1 MRRGWQASGAAALAA
16 LLAVLPAGAGF
27 QPPSDDGGPF
37 RRDRLPLDVDMM
49 RAVADD
55 LVLLAR
61 QAGRAGAPERLR
73 AAAQLLALADTLDP
87 ARSDVTGLL
96 EGFARGATPAPPPA
110 AELAQAQPRA
120 WKLHRWLADSAAGSD
135 AGQFAACLGD
145 ALAVASPEGP
155 RASKL
160 REAGEQGRWQGW
172 VAELAAFR
180 RSAEPT
186 PPAPPDEPDKA
197 DKSDPPVAEPSG
209 PVAVQLAS
217 ASVLV
222 PLHRYDPKLQKS
234 IFGAFPLALKASS
247 AAAGES
253 KEDGA
258 SAAAS
263 GYTLVTDDSDGEGP
277 ARDAMKIIRQQLT
290 RRHGGL
296 PPGGRARLTVGSLG
310 GYDWTRNR
318 DAGVAAI
325 GLLLDASLSGQAP
338 ADRLLVLATLAPD
351 GTLELPWRAW
361 EALRAL
367 AEDPDIPNG
376 RFILPRQALPL
387 LDGLLVM
394 ERPDFFLRFEVVLAG
409 DFGELVERAAAA
421 PEGGQAAAAAAFA
434 EVREASGNQ
443 QLGPYL
449 ANRFVRERLGEL
461 VKGFPDHGSA
471 RLLLKQGA
479 GERPVTYETTI
490 LARELRHALKPMAWV
505 ARAQGED
512 LTGEALGE
520 AFSATRALVDVLE
533 RRVARNDQE
542 LFAAGF
548 EVAQRVR
555 TLSNALARARKGRT
569 SSSGDA
575 VAERAFQKEHQR
587 LAKDHAALM
596 ERIDLLTGEAKPEAA
611 AGQAEGQGEG
621 KGKGEDKGEGEG
633 KGEGKGEGEEQ
644 GGEQGGEQGSGRGG
658 GPGGE

>member
-1 MRRGWQASGAAALAA
+1 MRRGWRWGGAGALAA

-37 RRDRLPLDVDMM
+37 RRDRLPLDIDMM

-61 QAGRAGAPERLR
+61 QAGRAGAPEQLR

-87 ARSDVTGLL
+87 ARNDVAGLL
-96 EGFARGATPAPPPA
+96 EGFAQGATPAAPPA
-110 AELAQAQPRA
+110 AELAQAEPRA
-120 WKLHRWLADSAAGSD
+120 WKLHAWLADSAAGSD

-145 ALAVASPEGP
+145 ALAVARPEGP
-155 RASKL
+155 RAAKL

-172 VAELAAFR
+172 IAELAAFR
-180 RSAEPT
+180 SNPEPAPPAPDDRPPT
-186 PPAPPDEPDKA
+186 PP
-197 DKSDPPVAEPSG
+197 DPPAAEPSG

-234 IFGAFPLALKASS
+234 TFGAFPLALKASS
-247 AAAGES
+247 AAASGSHEN
-253 KEDGA
+253 ED
-258 SAAAS
+258 AAAAP
-263 GYTLVTDDSDGEGP
+263 GYTLVTDGSDGEGP
-277 ARDAMKIIRQQLT
+277 AHDAMKIIRQQLT

-338 ADRLLVLATLAPD
+338 ADRLLVLATLASD

-367 AEDPDIPNG
+367 ADDPDIPGG

-409 DFGELVERAAAA
+409 DFGELVERAAAVPA
-421 PEGGQAAAAAAFA
+421 GGQAAAAAAFA

-471 RLLLKQGA
+471 RLLLKQGS

-505 ARAQGED
+505 ARAQAED
-512 LTGEALGE
+512 LTGTALGE
-520 AFSATRALVDVLE
+520 AFSATRALVDALE

-569 SSSGDA
+569 SSSGDP
-575 VAERAFQKEHQR
+575 VAERAFQKEHQG

-596 ERIDLLTGEAKPEAA
+596 GRIDLLTGEAKPEAA
-611 AGQAEGQGEG
+611 VGHGEGQGAG
-621 KGKGEDKGEGEG
+621 QGEQQGEEQ
-633 KGEGKGEGEEQ
+633 GEEQ
-644 GGEQGGEQGSGRGG
+644 GGGRGEGQGGE
-658 GPGGE
+658 

>member
-1 MRRGWQASGAAALAA
+1 MRRGWWSRGTAALTA

-61 QAGRAGAPERLR
+61 QAGRAGGPEQLR

-96 EGFARGATPAPPPA
+96 EGFAQGATPAPPPA
-110 AELAQAQPRA
+110 AELAQAEPRA
-120 WKLHRWLADSAAGSD
+120 WKLHAWLGDRAAGSD

-145 ALAVASPEGP
+145 ALAVASPEAPG
-155 RASKL
+155 ASKL
-160 REAGEQGRWQGW
+160 REAGERGRWQGW
-172 VAELAAFR
+172 IAELAAFR
-180 RSAEPT
+180 SNAEPAPPVPDDRPPT
-186 PPAPPDEPDKA
+186 PP
-197 DKSDPPVAEPSG
+197 DPPAAEPSG
-209 PVAVQLAS
+209 PVALQLAS

-234 IFGAFPLALKASS
+234 TFGAFPLTLKASS
-247 AAAGES
+247 EAAGAS
-253 KEDGA
+253 KDDGA
-258 SAAAS
+258 SAAAP
-263 GYTLVTDDSDGEGP
+263 GYTLVTDNPDDEEPGH
-277 ARDAMKIIRQQLT
+277 DAMKIIRQQLT

-296 PPGGRARLTVGSLG
+296 PPAGRARLTVGSLG

-338 ADRLLVLATLAPD
+338 ADRLLVLATLASD

-367 AEDPDIPNG
+367 AEDQDIPGG

-394 ERPDFFLRFEVVLAG
+394 DRPDFFLRFEVVLAG
-409 DFGELVERAAAA
+409 DFGELVERAAAV
-421 PEGGQAAAAAAFA
+421 PVGGQAAAAAAFA

-471 RLLLKQGA
+471 RLLLQQGL

-505 ARAQGED
+505 ARAQADD

-520 AFSATRALVDVLE
+520 AFGATRALVDALE

-555 TLSNALARARKGRT
+555 TLSNALARARKGRA

-575 VAERAFQKEHQR
+575 VAERAFQKEHQG
-587 LAKDHAALM
+587 LVKDYAALM
-596 ERIDLLTGEAKPEAA
+596 QRIDLLTGEAKPEAA
-611 AGQAEGQGEG
+611 AGRGEGQGAG
-621 KGKGEDKGEGEG
+621 QGAGKGEER
-633 KGEGKGEGEEQ
+633 
-644 GGEQGGEQGSGRGG
+644 GGE
-658 GPGGE
+658 